1 MDQNGYKSRWYNNC
15 IALKRRRIVTNKTF
29 YSLKKLFD
37 IANVQDYV
45 KRNNCGVKLS
55 FFQRKY
61 ECGTEY

>member
-37 IANVQDYV
+37 IENVQMY
-45 KRNNCGVKLS
+45 KIM
-55 FFQRKY
+55 
-61 ECGTEY
+61 